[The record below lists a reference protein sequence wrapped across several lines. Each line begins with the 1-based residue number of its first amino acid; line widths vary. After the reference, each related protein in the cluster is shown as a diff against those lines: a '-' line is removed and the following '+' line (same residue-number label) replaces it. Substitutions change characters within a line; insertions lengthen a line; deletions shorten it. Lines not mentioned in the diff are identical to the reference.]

1 MCVYVCSVASVV
13 SDTATLWTVAHQAP
27 LSMGFSI
34 LEWVAMPSSR
44 GLSPPTSPA
53 LQADSLLLSHQGSP
67 DGAQIK
73 VNESGVCL
81 GVLMVSWEFPL

>member
-1 MCVYVCSVASVV
+1 MDCI
-13 SDTATLWTVAHQAP
+13 AHQAP
-27 LSMGFSI
+27 LHMGFSI

-44 GLSPPTSPA
+44 GPSPPTSPA
-53 LQADSLLLSHQGSP
+53 LQANSLLLSHQLP